1 MAAPAPAPIL
11 APVVGGVPAVGAAS
25 AYFEALF
32 AGPENPFRLPP
43 LDMVSLWTLG
53 TPASSKVTSTGTVQ
67 QTPAAGPAD
76 FIYCSPL
83 NELPDM
89 REKLER
95 FTLVN
100 VTSIRVHLPPQ
111 YVDVDVTLG
120 LVPTGTVTATSEAG
134 ARKLFASHGQQQ
146 VYWRKSLTVAQTPYV
161 DLVVPAKWPIT
172 TSLKAAAPGLYGLSL
187 AVGFRPLVSPTL
199 PPQPVHLRIEIGT
212 EVAGLGIWGHQGIH

>member
-25 AYFEALF
+25 AYFQALF
-32 AGPENPFRLPP
+32 AGPENPFLLPP

-53 TPASSKVTSTGTVQ
+53 TPATTRTSTTGAVTQV
-67 QTPAAGPAD
+67 PAAGPTD
-76 FIYCSPL
+76 FLYCLPL
-83 NELPDM
+83 HELPDM
-89 REKLER
+89 RDQLER

-111 YVDVDVTLG
+111 YVDVDVTIG
-120 LVPTGTVTATSEAG
+120 LVPSGTVTATSEAG
-134 ARKLFASHGQQQ
+134 ARLLFASHGQQQ

-187 AVGFRPLVSPTL
+187 AIGFRPLVSPTL
-199 PPQPVHLRIEIGT
+199 PAQPVHLRIEMGT
-212 EVAGLGIWGHQGIH
+212 AVSGLGIWGHRAIH